1 MMIEINLLPEKL
13 RVKKKQAL
21 ALPALPVIPIVIGVI
36 GFLIALQLIL
46 AVLVQ
51 AKKAVFN
58 SLNGKYSSISASHV
72 QAATLENNLKNLSYK
87 IDTVEK
93 LLTSRF
99 KVSKKLNDLSDLT
112 VSGVWLRS
120 IDIRK
125 GESPSEPGVL
135 REALVI
141 EGSSTVSGEKEDGS
155 IGRFVNSLKENA
167 PFSEDF
173 SEIELTRVERKKIRN
188 TEVMDF
194 IVICTFK
201 KGRGL

>member
-1 MMIEINLLPEKL
+1 MIEINLLPEKL

-21 ALPALPVIPIVIGVI
+21 ALPALPVVPIVIGVI

-51 AKKAVFN
+51 TKKVVFN

-72 QAATLENNLKNLSYK
+72 QATTLENNLKDLSYK

-93 LLTSRF
+93 LSTSRF
-99 KVSKKLNDLSDLT
+99 KVSKKLNDLSDLM
-112 VSGVWLRS
+112 VPGVWLRS

-141 EGSSTVSGEKEDGS
+141 EGSSTVSGEKEDSS

>member
-1 MMIEINLLPEKL
+1 MIEINLLPEKL

-21 ALPALPVIPIVIGVI
+21 ALPALPVVPIVIGVI

-51 AKKAVFN
+51 TKKVVFN

-72 QAATLENNLKNLSYK
+72 QATTLEENLKDLSYK
-87 IDTVEK
+87 VDTVEK
-93 LLTSRF
+93 LSTSRF
-99 KVSKKLNDLSDLT
+99 GVSKKLNDLSDLM
-112 VSGVWLRS
+112 VPGVWLRS

-141 EGSSTVSGEKEDGS
+141 EGSSTVSGEKEEGS

>member
-36 GFLIALQLIL
+36 GFLIVLQLIL

-72 QAATLENNLKNLSYK
+72 QAATLENDLKNLSYK

-93 LLTSRF
+93 LSASRF

-112 VSGVWLRS
+112 VPGVWLRS

-155 IGRFVNSLKENA
+155 IGRFVNSLKESA

-201 KGRGL
+201 KGKGL

>member
-1 MMIEINLLPEKL
+1 MIKINLLPEEL
-13 RVKKKQAL
+13 RVRKKQAL
-21 ALPALPVIPIVIGVI
+21 AFPALPVMPIVIGVV

-46 AVLVQ
+46 AVLVHV
-51 AKKAVFN
+51 KKAVFN
-58 SLNGKYSSISASHV
+58 SLNGKYSSISTSHV
-72 QAATLENNLKNLSYK
+72 QAAALENDLKDLSYK
-87 IDTVEK
+87 VDTVEK
-93 LLTSRF
+93 LSISRF
-99 KVSKKLNDLSDLT
+99 KMSKKLNDLSNLT
-112 VSGVWLRS
+112 VPGVWLRS

-135 REALVI
+135 REALII

-173 SEIELTRVERKKIRN
+173 SEIELTKVERKKIRS

>member
-1 MMIEINLLPEKL
+1 MIEINLLPEKL

-51 AKKAVFN
+51 AKKVVFN

-72 QAATLENNLKNLSYK
+72 QATTLENNLKNLSYK

-93 LLTSRF
+93 LSTSRF
-99 KVSKKLNDLSDLT
+99 KVSKKLNDLSDLM
-112 VSGVWLRS
+112 VPGVWLRS

-155 IGRFVNSLKENA
+155 IGRFVNSLKESA

-173 SEIELTRVERKKIRN
+173 SEIELTKVERKKIRN

>member
-93 LLTSRF
+93 LSTSRF

-112 VSGVWLRS
+112 VPGVWLRS

-155 IGRFVNSLKENA
+155 IGRFVNSLKESA

-201 KGRGL
+201 KGKGL

>member
-1 MMIEINLLPEKL
+1 MIEINLLPEKL
-13 RVKKKQAL
+13 RVSKKQAL
-21 ALPALPVIPIVIGVI
+21 AFPALPVIPVVIGVV

-51 AKKAVFN
+51 VKKAVFN
-58 SLNGKYSSISASHV
+58 SLNGKYSSISTSHV
-72 QAATLENNLKNLSYK
+72 QAAALENSLKDLSYK
-87 IDTVEK
+87 VDTVEK
-93 LLTSRF
+93 LSISRF

-112 VSGVWLRS
+112 VPGVWLRS

-141 EGSSTVSGEKEDGS
+141 EGSSTVSGEKEDGF
-155 IGRFVNSLKENA
+155 IGRFVNSLKEDL

-173 SEIELTRVERKKIRN
+173 SEIELTRVERKKIKN

-201 KGRGL
+201 TGKGL